1 MKLTRIN
8 KYILNFIF
16 DHLNYNLKL
25 NVMRY
30 NKQIQSKIGISL
42 FSYQKKYFETIITP
56 ALFNNLQILQQ
67 NNIFD
72 KNTLNKL
79 KLDWENDTKE
89 IIQKKECFH
98 LTEETNKKNFK
109 DNKILNISF
118 TSQNLLQKNS
128 PNLIELNLSRIKN
141 LELPCSILLNLE
153 SLSLKD
159 ISKLKFLSIEE
170 NISLNKLKHLYL
182 NNISFKKG
190 KKIKINL
197 NNLKYLDLRIKEQD
211 GGDED
216 CDFDNDN
223 NKTGFKKEKTLE
235 NLIIIF
241 NFQFLSI
248 FNVDPNTSENNEKED
263 ENEEEDDEKEDLE
276 DEEDIL
282 DKFQDLQND
291 FKAPKELFNKKY
303 LENYDYFNFK
313 ILYEYYIISGAAEFE
328 ESFKYKY
335 LFAKTKGNKYLFKT
349 EYTCLGNINGDN
361 YKEIIKET
369 RYCNE
374 INYDNYYFINN
385 EVEIC
390 GDNIKIDDLDYETIN
405 SLTMINENNSSEL
418 VRIFD
423 FFNENENR
431 LEIISIDDLDLN
443 VIKLELFLN
452 NLKKFQKLKCFY
464 ITNECLFQDNNLFII
479 LLTGLSKI
487 KSLFLIEITIN
498 GELKLSKNDENKIK
512 EILPDISMKK
522 GKKEFHINWYNRN
535 YELKIENKD
544 SHNLTVNQMEID
556 YE

>member
-1 MKLTRIN
+1 M
-8 KYILNFIF
+8 
-16 DHLNYNLKL
+16 LK
-25 NVMRY
+25 
-30 NKQIQSKIGISL
+30 
-42 FSYQKKYFETIITP
+42 QK
-56 ALFNNLQILQQ
+56 
-67 NNIFD
+67 
-72 KNTLNKL
+72 
-79 KLDWENDTKE
+79 
-89 IIQKKECFH
+89 
-98 LTEETNKKNFK
+98 
-109 DNKILNISF
+109 
-118 TSQNLLQKNS
+118 
-128 PNLIELNLSRIKN
+128 
-141 LELPCSILLNLE
+141 
-153 SLSLKD
+153 
-159 ISKLKFLSIEE
+159 
-170 NISLNKLKHLYL
+170 
-182 NNISFKKG
+182 
-190 KKIKINL
+190 
-197 NNLKYLDLRIKEQD
+197 
-211 GGDED
+211 
-216 CDFDNDN
+216 
-223 NKTGFKKEKTLE
+223 
-235 NLIIIF
+235 
-241 NFQFLSI
+241 
-248 FNVDPNTSENNEKED
+248 
-263 ENEEEDDEKEDLE
+263 
-276 DEEDIL
+276 
-282 DKFQDLQND
+282 
-291 FKAPKELFNKKY
+291 
-303 LENYDYFNFK
+303 
-313 ILYEYYIISGAAEFE
+313 
-328 ESFKYKY
+328 
-335 LFAKTKGNKYLFKT
+335 
-349 EYTCLGNINGDN
+349 
-361 YKEIIKET
+361 KET

-479 LLTGLSKI
+479 LLTGLSKM